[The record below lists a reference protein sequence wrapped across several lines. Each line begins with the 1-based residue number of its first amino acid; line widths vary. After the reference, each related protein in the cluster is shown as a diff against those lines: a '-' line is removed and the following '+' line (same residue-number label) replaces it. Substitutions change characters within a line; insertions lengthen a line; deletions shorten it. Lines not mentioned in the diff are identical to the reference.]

1 MEKDIAKLDLEKNS
15 IPTQKHKTIR
25 QPTPIK
31 KRPSLQKELDEADME
46 DNKEK
51 SNITINKID
60 EIKPES
66 SVNKNTNKRA
76 QSYPGGFENIPKK
89 YNIDMIILK
98 LLSVRNKKNKEVKL
112 EYNEI
117 IWLCEEVTKIFL
129 NQPVCLNLE
138 SPVNVCGDIHGQ
150 YSDLIRLFEAG
161 GYPPEVNYFSYIF
174 FIKRKS

>member
-66 SVNKNTNKRA
+66 SANKNTNKRA

-89 YNIDMIILK
+89 Y
-98 LLSVRNKKNKEVKL
+98 SKK
-112 EYNEI
+112 I
-117 IWLCEEVTKIFL
+117 
-129 NQPVCLNLE
+129 
-138 SPVNVCGDIHGQ
+138 
-150 YSDLIRLFEAG
+150 
-161 GYPPEVNYFSYIF
+161 
-174 FIKRKS
+174 